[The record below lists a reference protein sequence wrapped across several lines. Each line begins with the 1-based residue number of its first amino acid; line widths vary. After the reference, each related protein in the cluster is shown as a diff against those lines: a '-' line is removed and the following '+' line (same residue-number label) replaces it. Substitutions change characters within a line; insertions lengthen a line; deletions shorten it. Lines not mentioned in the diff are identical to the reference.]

1 MPRKERV
8 GTVVSN
14 KMDKTCVVAIVESHP
29 HPRYKK
35 IMTKTTKFKAH
46 DPQNAAQI
54 GDVVRI
60 VESRPISKE
69 KCWALKEVIKHV
81 EGV

>member
-1 MPRKERV
+1 MPRKEKL

-14 KMDKTCVVAIVESHP
+14 KMDKTCVVAIVERRR

-35 IMTKTTKFKAH
+35 IHVVTTRFKAH
-46 DPQNAAQI
+46 DPNNQAQI

-60 VESRPISKE
+60 VESRPFSKE
-69 KCWALKEVIKHV
+69 KNWALKEVVKHV
-81 EGV
+81 EEV